1 MICAATATSALQKGT
16 FAGVRCDAG
25 HGNGGMND
33 GRVDRGCAVS
43 AGFIDIDSGGNV
55 RGKKNRKN
63 SCTHYSA
70 GILSL
75 HLNNYN
81 RSKGMPFFHIDKTK
95 CGNKTSK
102 THKTS
107 VMP

>member
-1 MICAATATSALQKGT
+1 MCGDSVFSVAKGDVC
-16 FAGVRCDAG
+16 GRPLRCGAWQRR
-25 HGNGGMND
+25 MND